1 MIFPTSKAEYKI
13 IKEIYENP
21 GINISK
27 LLKKT
32 RTSPQAGY
40 KYIKELLK
48 AETIKEVK
56 EGEKP
61 ILRRFYP
68 NFSEVGKSIFALI
81 EENKKQD
88 FLNTHLVFKGA
99 IIHFEKEI
107 SDKVDCVL
115 IFGSFARKSE
125 TKGSDIDMLVL
136 GKKDIKKY
144 IEKLAERAFITIKN
158 KISLR
163 FNKTRD
169 FIRKIKNN
177 DSFAVQIQKE
187 HIVIA
192 DAKKWVEI
200 VSEL

>member
-21 GINISK
+21 GINIST

-48 AETIKEVK
+48 AQIIKEAK

-68 NFSEVGKSIFALI
+68 NFSEVGKLIFALI

-88 FLNTHLVFKGA
+88 FLNIHPIFKGA
-99 IIHFEKEI
+99 IIQFEKEI
-107 SDKVDCVL
+107 IDQVDCVL

-125 TKGSDIDMLVL
+125 TKESDVDMLVL
-136 GKKDIKKY
+136 GKKEIKKY
-144 IEKLAERAFITIKN
+144 IEKLTERAFITIRN

-163 FNKTRD
+163 FNKTKD
-169 FIRKIKNN
+169 FIKKIENN

-187 HIVIA
+187 HVVTVN
-192 DAKKWVEI
+192 AKKWVEI